1 MVSGIEP
8 EGAAPMYQ
16 LINLL
21 TATINKHLCERRIK
35 NDQATFLYFFNA
47 PVPNNYHVIT
57 SRSLSE
63 SDKLLDEYGMLES
76 NQPPVIYKITTLTAE
91 LIPPYLFCLT

>member
-1 MVSGIEP
+1 
-8 EGAAPMYQ
+8 MYQ

-21 TATINKHLCERRIK
+21 TATINKHFCERRIK

-57 SRSLSE
+57 SRSLSD
-63 SDKLLDEYGMLES
+63 SDKNE
-76 NQPPVIYKITTLTAE
+76 VW
-91 LIPPYLFCLT
+91 LFALVDCYISWMNTECWSRANRQ